1 MKRLA
6 TARLLGLLLV
16 WPLQA
21 AAQAPAAPPPPLLAE
36 LDRLYAA
43 RQYKAAAQAM
53 FAPRDEAQA
62 RAVLGWA
69 QARLQAGAPHL
80 IGVAYG
86 DLLWQIGEG
95 QRNDPLRA
103 EAALVLISTILAV
116 AVDGAKCT
124 DTEAPDMRVRQI
136 LAARASLLHYARN
149 LPKEGRVRLRSEA
162 LALEQS
168 LAARRPQDDEICMA
182 GPREIARQLET
193 PGTVAREQPLRPGM
207 LTRTVDIEPGP
218 TYRPQYLS
226 PERWHARQA
235 TVRARFPALLDQLV
249 PAT

>member
-6 TARLLGLLLV
+6 AALLLL

-21 AAQAPAAPPPPLLAE
+21 LAQAPAPASPNLAE
-36 LDRLYAA
+36 LDRLYSA

-95 QRNDPLRA
+95 QRNDQLRA
-103 EAALVLISTILAV
+103 EAVLVLISTILAV
-116 AVDGAKCT
+116 AVDGAKCV
-124 DTEAPDMRVRQI
+124 DTEAPDTRVRQI
-136 LAARASLLHYARN
+136 LAARAALLHYARN
-149 LPKEGRVRLRSEA
+149 LQQERRARLRSEA
-162 LALEQS
+162 LALEQN
-168 LAARRPQDDEICMA
+168 LASRRPQDDEICMA

-207 LTRTVDIEPGP
+207 LTRTVHIEPGP
-218 TYRPQYLS
+218 SYRPQYLS
-226 PERWHARQA
+226 PERWHARQ
-235 TVRARFPALLDQLV
+235 TQVRARFPALLDQLV

>member
-6 TARLLGLLLV
+6 AAFLLLLLY
-16 WPLQA
+16 PLQA
-21 AAQAPAAPPPPLLAE
+21 LAQAPAAAPPNLAE

-43 RQYKAAAQAM
+43 RQYKATAQAM
-53 FAPRDEAQA
+53 FEPRAEAQA
-62 RAVLGWA
+62 RAVLSWA

-116 AVDGAKCT
+116 AVDGAKCA
-124 DTEAPDMRVRQI
+124 DTEAADMRVRQI
-136 LAARASLLHYARN
+136 LAARAALLHYARN
-149 LPKEGRVRLRSEA
+149 LPQERRVRLRNEA

-168 LAARRPQDDEICMA
+168 LAARRPQDDDICMA

-226 PERWHARQA
+226 PERWHARQ
-235 TVRARFPALLDQLV
+235 TQVRARFPALLDQLV
-249 PAT
+249 PTS